1 MIPSRG
7 FPYRLVRLPVA
18 LIVVLWAAATF
29 TSIRPACTIQGGFPV
44 YQCGDRAWFRSPP
57 EGSGAVTA
65 LFWQIG
71 YGNAS
76 INNAEG
82 TQGTGLGPPG
92 VFSGNDSG
100 LYEVPLIAAAPLV
113 DPEGRAGVE
122 QDALCLGPVN
132 WGNHGVDGCCDNRRM
147 EGPRAGQDRYLNAN
161 FDAELMDREGRFAP
175 DLEGMT
181 DHPMAVLLREETGRW
196 FAVAAVAPFE
206 RPSDRPDI
214 RSGHYTFASIADGE
228 TNPLTGARNIIP
240 WQAAPSLTLEEDP
253 SPRAGGDSGVTD
265 SGEKRSGTRRFDAR
279 WDPVILHSDHSRRS
293 SEAGK
298 AKSSGG
304 VGALEMGPLVS
315 YSIERVRLLPEMV
328 SAGGIPMREILLWE
342 RVLTT
347 GEPSGSLDLAEDSCA
362 RAVVNLGRSPSSP
375 GIGFI
380 PCALGRCGDVGYS
393 IPGPPV
399 CVEGPILARA
409 RSRG

>member
-1 MIPSRG
+1 MSAHPPILRYASAAV
-7 FPYRLVRLPVA
+7 F
-18 LIVVLWAAATF
+18 WAAATV
-29 TSIRPACTIQGGFPV
+29 SPVCAACTVQGGFPV
-44 YQCGDRAWFRSPP
+44 YQCGDRAWFQSPP
-57 EGSGAVTA
+57 EGSGAVSA
-65 LFWQIG
+65 VFWQIG

-76 INNAEG
+76 VNNSEG

-100 LYEVPLIAAAPLV
+100 LFEVPLIAAAPLV
-113 DPEGRAGVE
+113 DPEGKAGVE
-122 QDALCLGPVN
+122 PDALCLGPVN
-132 WGNHGVDGCCDNRRM
+132 WGNRGVDGCCDNRRM
-147 EGPRAGQDRYLNAN
+147 DGPRAGQDRFLNAN
-161 FDAELMDREGRFAP
+161 FDAELMDREGRYVP

-214 RSGHYTFASIADGE
+214 RSGHYSFAWIADGE
-228 TNPLTGARNIIP
+228 ANPLTGARNIIP
-240 WQAAPSLTLEEDP
+240 WQPAPRLTLDADP
-253 SPRAGGDSGVTD
+253 GARAGGDP
-265 SGEKRSGTRRFDAR
+265 GENRGGTRRFKAT
-279 WDPVILHSDHSRRS
+279 WDPVILYSDQSRRP

-304 VGALEMGPLVS
+304 VGVLEMGPLVS
-315 YSIERVRLLPEMV
+315 YSLERVRILPEMV
-328 SAGGIPMREILLWE
+328 SADGVPRREVLLWE

-362 RAVVNLGRSPSSP
+362 RAVVYFGRSPTSA

-393 IPGPPV
+393 VPGPPV
-399 CVEGPILARA
+399 CVEGPLLARA
-409 RSRG
+409 RGSN